1 MLEDFIEV
9 NELKAKIVNKPIV
22 NSSSARCELIM
33 REPTTLKP
41 LLLVH
46 LCRDSIDL
54 EKVAKMFENE
64 LRAPGARETFF
75 VTGYK
80 KEYLPPISIY
90 GVIVI
95 MDKKAAEQQ
104 NLYFLVDEEHT
115 LIITPQEIIEANE
128 DCIVEDIVR

>member
-9 NELKAKIVNKPIV
+9 NELKAKIVNKPIM
-22 NSSSARCELIM
+22 NPSSARCELIM

-46 LCRDSIDL
+46 LCKDSIDL
-54 EKVAKMFENE
+54 EKVAKMFADE
-64 LRAPGARETFF
+64 LRIPGARETFF

-80 KEYLPPISIY
+80 KDYLPPISIY

-95 MDKKAAEQQ
+95 MDKKAAEREK
-104 NLYFLVDEEHT
+104 LYFLVDEEHT
-115 LIITPQEIIEANE
+115 LVITPQEIIEANE
-128 DCIVEDIVR
+128 ECLIEDVIR

>member
-9 NELKAKIVNKPIV
+9 NELKAKIVKKPIINT
-22 NSSSARCELIM
+22 NSAICELIM

-46 LCRDSIDL
+46 LAEDNVNLKKISS
-54 EKVAKMFENE
+54 MFPEE
-64 LRAPGARETFF
+64 LRVPEARETFF

-95 MDKKAAEQQ
+95 MDKKAAEREK
-104 NLYFLVDEEHT
+104 LYFLVDEERT
-115 LIITPQEIIEANE
+115 LVITPQEIIEANE
-128 DCIVEDIVR
+128 ECLVEDITR